1 MSDTDT
7 KQTDGLTI
15 TGAHKGMERTS
26 IVVEDDV
33 KIVIH
38 QAYGPKGD
46 SLVGLD
52 DILFDGHPAITVG
65 VRGGGRD
72 ERVHLSPIHGDARK
86 VGMSGL
92 ANGTPCE
99 LYCPVS
105 GEPLPSV
112 GEVEDGSGATYHAI
126 YLSEKLSEGQLVMVS
141 NIWGHYHSRV
151 IDDMELISYW
161 ASTYAS

>member
-1 MSDTDT
+1 MSQPRFVT
-7 KQTDGLTI
+7 QSLMNSAYVGRAYVLLTETFLKTI
-15 TGAHKGMERTS
+15 SLARE
-26 IVVEDDV
+26 
-33 KIVIH
+33 
-38 QAYGPKGD
+38 GPSD
-46 SLVGLD
+46 RP
-52 DILFDGHPAITVG
+52 F
-65 VRGGGRD
+65 
-72 ERVHLSPIHGDARK
+72 PIHGDARK

-105 GEPLPSV
+105 GEPLTSV

>member
-1 MSDTDT
+1 MSDTDS

-15 TGAHKGMERTS
+15 TGAHKQIERAS

-52 DILFDGHPAITVG
+52 DIRFDGHPAITIG
-65 VRGGGRD
+65 VRAGDRD

-86 VGMSGL
+86 VGMNGL
-92 ANGTPCE
+92 ANGVKCE

-105 GEPLPSV
+105 GEPLTYV
-112 GEVEDGSGATYHAI
+112 GAVEDGSEATYHAI
-126 YLSEKLSEGQLVMVS
+126 YLSEKLSDGQSVMLS
-141 NIWGHYHSRV
+141 NVWGHYHSRV

-161 ASTYAS
+161 AATYAT